1 MSVEN
6 MRIVC
11 ISSSLTA
18 ASKSEKLGRLCVE
31 ILNGQGIDAAFVSLK
46 EKRLDGFDDS
56 TIYETEA
63 YRELHVLTDAADG
76 LIFASPVYNWGLC
89 AELKRYVECVG
100 STPPDGSRRGAFFDK
115 VVMFVTSAGLPHSY
129 MAVGPMA
136 ISMMMDFKCV
146 INPYTVYIHNRH
158 WGEQGLIT
166 EADARIRKALAVM
179 VDLTALMGKR
189 SYSSNLGV

>member
-63 YRELHVLTDAADG
+63 YRELHALTDAADG
-76 LIFASPVYNWGLC
+76 LIFASPVY
-89 AELKRYVECVG
+89 
-100 STPPDGSRRGAFFDK
+100 GSRRGAFFDK

-146 INPYTVYIHNRH
+146 INPYTVYVHNRH
-158 WGEQGLIT
+158 WDDQGLIT

-189 SYSSNLGV
+189 SYSSHLGV